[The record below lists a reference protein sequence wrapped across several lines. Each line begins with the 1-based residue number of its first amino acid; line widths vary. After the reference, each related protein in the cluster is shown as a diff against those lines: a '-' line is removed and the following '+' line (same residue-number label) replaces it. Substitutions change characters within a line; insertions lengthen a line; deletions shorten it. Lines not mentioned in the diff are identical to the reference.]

1 MTSESFNGNGPSKP
15 TWGQAIRWT
24 KNFRNTFGKNGQGIR
39 GYSLS
44 ADTIKSLLSQGG
56 RELPGIKIYF
66 GYDEEKNFRAIVVAV
81 KNDNGDDYDIPAKPE
96 EMEKMTETA
105 ALPEIGDTRPCPI
118 YCGTSNVLNEGE

>member
-1 MTSESFNGNGPSKP
+1 MTSESFTGNGPSKP
-15 TWGQAIRWT
+15 TWEQAIRWT
-24 KNFRNTFGKNGQGIR
+24 KNFRNTFGKSGQGIR

-44 ADTIKSLLSQGG
+44 ADALKSLLSQGG

-66 GYDEEKNFRAIVVAV
+66 GYDEDKNFRAIVVAV

-96 EMEKMTETA
+96 EMKTMTETT
-105 ALPEIGDTRPCPI
+105 LPEIGDPRPCPI